1 MDIRPI
7 TIANLDECIGIFMKA
22 YNAPPWNY
30 NWTPEKSKQYLS
42 EYAVNPHF
50 AGFILYDD
58 NEPAGA
64 VLAHK
69 KTWWTSPQLFIDE
82 FFITPNKQRMGYGK
96 ALMDHCTTYA
106 NDNELKI
113 LVLMTNKYMP
123 SFKFYNK
130 IGYTTT
136 EQFTFMFKQVI

>member
-1 MDIRPI
+1 MEIRPI
-7 TIANLDECIGIFMKA
+7 TPANLDECIGIFIKA

-30 NWTPEKSKQYLS
+30 NWTPEKSKQYLA
-42 EYAVNPHF
+42 EYAANPHF

-58 NEPAGA
+58 NEPVGA

-69 KTWWTSPQLFIDE
+69 KTWWTNRQLFIDE
-82 FFITPNKQRMGYGK
+82 FFIAPNKQRMGYGK
-96 ALMDHCTTYA
+96 ILMDHCNTYA
-106 NDNELKI
+106 NDNKLEI

-136 EQFTFMFKQVI
+136 EQFIFMFKQVI